1 MPRNDIFC
9 NHLNLTQT
17 ILSQSQIVQ
26 GYTHFL
32 KKILL
37 GSKQVKM
44 FEILWSRKQS
54 TLSPVELLLLLS
66 HALTNQL
73 ASGDSAVLKIYLITN
88 EHMDSCWPLLVD
100 LADLARGNAEKLSNF
115 FCQFNSCQ
123 FFQVDGMV
131 HCKRERAMAVSTKF
145 ICS

>member
-66 HALTNQL
+66 HALTN
-73 ASGDSAVLKIYLITN
+73 
-88 EHMDSCWPLLVD
+88 
-100 LADLARGNAEKLSNF
+100 
-115 FCQFNSCQ
+115 
-123 FFQVDGMV
+123 
-131 HCKRERAMAVSTKF
+131 
-145 ICS
+145 